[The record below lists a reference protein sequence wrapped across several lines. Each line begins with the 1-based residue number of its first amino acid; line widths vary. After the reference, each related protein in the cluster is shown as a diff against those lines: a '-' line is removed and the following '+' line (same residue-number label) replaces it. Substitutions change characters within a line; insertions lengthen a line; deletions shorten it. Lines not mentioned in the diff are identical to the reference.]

1 MNVQR
6 CEARSLR
13 RHLRRLC
20 QGGVRLAGAAVFG
33 VAGLLAG
40 GGAAQATGMVPET
53 SVVLLLEA
61 DGETTMNVRNS
72 EATPQLLY
80 SSVNHIDEDQ
90 EDLVVVTPPVA
101 RVEGNET
108 QVVRFL
114 LRSKTPLRTERLA
127 RAVFEGIPPRVV
139 KPGGARVTMTVRQD
153 LPLVIHPRDLPLERE
168 PWRLLKIAVEGTA
181 LVVENPSPYVVRLA
195 QSVALQPGGMT
206 VELPR
211 PYILPET
218 TVKVSLDGVRKGRRN
233 ATPDV
238 TPDAASDEPPDA
250 LPDVPH
256 QAPLGET
263 LAAVKAV
270 RLFPAT
276 LYGFAVDSY
285 DAPLARAETAR

>member
-6 CEARSLR
+6 CEVSGHRPHLCGPLRQTLRHHRCRARPVGL
-13 RHLRRLC
+13 
-20 QGGVRLAGAAVFG
+20 RLARAAKLG
-33 VAGLLAG
+33 VAGLLLVG
-40 GGAAQATGMVPET
+40 NGAALATGMVPET

-80 SSVNHIDEDQ
+80 SSVNLIEEDQ

-139 KPGGARVTMTVRQD
+139 KPGEARVTMTVRQD

-168 PWRLLKIAVEGTA
+168 PWKRLKISLDGET
-181 LVVENPSPYVVRLA
+181 LVVENASPYVVRLA

-211 PYILPET
+211 PYILPQT
-218 TVKVSLDGVRKGRRN
+218 TVKVPLNAARK
-233 ATPDV
+233 APVD
-238 TPDAASDEPPDA
+238 DAPPTASSGAAPE
-250 LPDVPH
+250 VP
-256 QAPLGET
+256 
-263 LAAVKAV
+263 AVNAV

-285 DAPLARAETAR
+285 DAPLARAGTAR